1 MLNHLSRMSKFNYV
15 FVAVKKFKTA
25 PYSNSNSKIWRSG
38 PLAFSTAAA
47 SSQLYTFTTSCA
59 HIYTFTTCAQQRM
72 RSAETQSALDLTGV
86 PQFLNNDGQ
95 HFFQVKRS
103 REKCSFLVVVLYFIT
118 WNVFKNNTI
127 LVDKLDKCV
136 LLGKYTRQSR
146 TPQRWR
152 KVPVLDWKCFQHK
165 RVIFTIN
172 SGFSS
177 NNFYM
182 WKYRPS
188 HHL

>member
-15 FVAVKKFKTA
+15 FVSVKNFKTA
-25 PYSNSNSKIWRSG
+25 PSLEWE
-38 PLAFSTAAA
+38 
-47 SSQLYTFTTSCA
+47 SQDLEKW
-59 HIYTFTTCAQQRM
+59 TTCIFNCSCKFAAVHFHHM
-72 RSAETQSALDLTGV
+72 CTAENAVSRDTKCTWSHSR
-86 PQFLNNDGQ
+86 Q
-95 HFFQVKRS
+95 HFFKVKRS

-172 SGFSS
+172 SV
-177 NNFYM
+177 
-182 WKYRPS
+182 
-188 HHL
+188 